1 MLGVALTLI
10 SSLAFSLN
18 SVLSR
23 RGLAVAAASAGAF
36 ITVLMGVPL
45 FFVAALAT
53 GQLFNAG
60 QVSLNG
66 YVLLSAAGVLHF
78 GIGRYFNY
86 RAAAAIGATRAQIV
100 QALVIPY
107 AILIAWLFLDEDVT
121 LIMGF
126 GIGLILVGPSIMI
139 QRGAKQAVPA
149 TVSSGGST
157 ETGHAA
163 PKMPAFQLR
172 QVEGYLS
179 AIATIGA
186 YGTSPILIR
195 AALRDTDDIS
205 IFGGFV
211 AYVAASAVLLLL
223 LVHPSRRGLIS
234 ALHPATVRLFLGAG
248 FFAFLAQMFRFM
260 ALAVADVAVVTPL
273 MRTSAIFTLVL
284 SWMINRELEVIN
296 LRVVAG
302 MGFSVVGA
310 VILALNS
317 T

>member
-18 SVLSR
+18 GVLSR
-23 RGLAVAAASAGAF
+23 RGLAVATASAGAF

-86 RAAAAIGATRAQIV
+86 RAAAAIGATRAQTV

-139 QRGAKQAVPA
+139 QRGAKQAAPA
-149 TVSSGGST
+149 TVPSGGST
-157 ETGHAA
+157 ETGHTT
-163 PKMPAFQLR
+163 PEMPAFQLR

-234 ALHPATVRLFLGAG
+234 TLHPATVRLFLSAG
-248 FFAFLAQMFRFM
+248 FFVFLAQMFRFM